1 MASWRK
7 ATSIGTLWALCSS
20 SASSRSSPKPKP
32 PPPQGNRPHFL
43 QLTGRPDHVGPF
55 LKSVG
60 VFSSPSSSCSIF
72 QFPVSLDPARAAH
85 SSRAPPPHTVISNGA
100 GRLFLASSLL
110 RRGRPADVRNLSPS
124 MRPRKMLV
132 HHFPFLPLLRKH
144 VRAPPVNLAPSPELH
159 APIKRRHRRP
169 SAYGH
174 VRLLHLVR
182 QLRRPLQV
190 VIKRLPQG
198 PQPANPLVLRRRKP
212 HEPAIKQL

>member
-100 GRLFLASSLL
+100 ARLFLPFSLL
-110 RRGRPADVRNLSPS
+110 RREGPGDGKDLSPLMS
-124 MRPRKMLV
+124 PGNKKKNK
-132 HHFPFLPLLRKH
+132 FPFLP
-144 VRAPPVNLAPSPELH
+144 
-159 APIKRRHRRP
+159 
-169 SAYGH
+169 
-174 VRLLHLVR
+174 
-182 QLRRPLQV
+182 
-190 VIKRLPQG
+190 
-198 PQPANPLVLRRRKP
+198 
-212 HEPAIKQL
+212 